1 MWCCSFKRMLW
12 TDRLQDFSPWWNT
25 RKKKFL
31 HGLRGEMMAVFD
43 SLPDKALKLHIRNT
57 VRHDWHG
64 RWSYS
69 GGRTWSD
76 RKCEQV
82 KSLQRLTRRI
92 VRRTAE
98 VSPLCS
104 VGSAECSSWMQQ
116 RERRDWPGVE
126 VERLNYVSVCG
137 KKQNEGASV
146 GQFAHEQ
153 VTNLP
158 VSFCSTFLFS
168 NPTDPHSQ
176 DTAVTLC
183 SSLTDTFNN

>member
-12 TDRLQDFSPWWNT
+12 TDRLQDFSPYK
-25 RKKKFL
+25 KKKFL
-31 HGLRGEMMAVFD
+31 HGLRGDMMAVFD

-69 GGRTWSD
+69 GGRTCSD

-104 VGSAECSSWMQQ
+104 VGSSECSSWMQE

-126 VERLNYVSVCG
+126 VEVEANIPKGWTTSLCLEQNWMREHQLVSLLANRLQICRSASAAHFFSPTRQIHIDRKSV
-137 KKQNEGASV
+137 V
-146 GQFAHEQ
+146 
-153 VTNLP
+153 
-158 VSFCSTFLFS
+158 
-168 NPTDPHSQ
+168 
-176 DTAVTLC
+176 
-183 SSLTDTFNN
+183 